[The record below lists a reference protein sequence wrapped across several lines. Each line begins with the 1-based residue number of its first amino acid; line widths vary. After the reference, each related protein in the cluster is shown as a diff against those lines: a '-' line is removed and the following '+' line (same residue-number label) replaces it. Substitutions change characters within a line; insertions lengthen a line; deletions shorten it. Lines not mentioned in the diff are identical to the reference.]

1 MSSQSEKSLL
11 LEMDLYKLLEVEETS
26 TLEQIKKA
34 YRKRALELHPDKNL
48 DNKKEAETKFIQ
60 LKNALEILADEAA
73 RKAYDNVR
81 RQKKEKAKRDE
92 QLDGKRRKLKEELEA
107 REKKARDKFA
117 EHTEVIKKT
126 KEEEALQKEIDRLRK
141 EGSKLVEEEME
152 YVSQQ
157 MRMEKK
163 RSTDLKTPRAT
174 TTANV
179 KVSEPPKKSARIK
192 ISWPKN
198 CGEQLNEELLN
209 YLFSKYGEIDILVM
223 SKKTSAILE
232 YKNYAD
238 GVDCLNDER
247 NLTDKYSISLKWLG
261 ESQVEASQ
269 EKEPEVVEIKPPQTI
284 EKHLADP
291 GVVDFNLNNFE
302 DFEQEILKKLKA
314 AASNS

>member
-48 DNKKEAETKFIQ
+48 DNKKEAEAKFIQ
-60 LKNALEILADEAA
+60 LKSALEILTDEAA

-92 QLDGKRRKLKEELEA
+92 QLDDKRRRLKEQLEA
-107 REKKARDKFA
+107 REKKAREKFD
-117 EHTEVIKKT
+117 EQTQVIKKT
-126 KEEEALQKEIDRLRK
+126 KEEEALQKEIERLRK

-157 MRMEKK
+157 MRMENK
-163 RSTDLKTPRAT
+163 RSTDLKPQPSQPT
-174 TTANV
+174 
-179 KVSEPPKKSARIK
+179 KVNEAKKSARIK
-192 ISWPKN
+192 ISWPKSYA
-198 CGEQLNEELLN
+198 EQFNQDLLDH
-209 YLFSKYGEIDILVM
+209 LFSKYGEIDILVV

-238 GVDCLNDER
+238 GVNCLNDER
-247 NLTDKYSISLKWLG
+247 HLNDKYSISLKWLG
-261 ESQVEASQ
+261 ESKADAAS
-269 EKEPEVVEIKPPQTI
+269 EKEPEVVEIKPTSS
-284 EKHLADP
+284 EKAPDS
-291 GVVDFNLNNFE
+291 GAEFNMNNFE
-302 DFEQEILKKLKA
+302 DFEMEILKKLKA
-314 AASNS
+314 AAAAKS